1 MKVLQFTTWYS
12 PRAGGVETHVKRLS
26 EELRRLRWEVE
37 IFTLTDT
44 REPYTRSFPSFQIPG
59 IPYGFGLFPHPK
71 AFAEALRTDADIVHC
86 HAYGWP
92 LAWAA
97 YLTKKLRGTP
107 FVFTTHSDPYS
118 RIFSLRDL
126 TRAFP
131 AGSCDRAIALTAQ
144 EMGHLTRLGI
154 HISKIRVIPNGF
166 DPPVPGPRPLDEPY
180 ILCVG
185 RVEFRHKGQD
195 LLLDAF
201 QKSRVPHA
209 LVYLGDGPDLDRLRA
224 RSRGLSKVRL
234 LGHVDEVAKGAWM
247 SNADLVVVPSRTEP
261 FGIVALEAGCLGRR
275 LVATRVG
282 GLQHVAGNFAT
293 IANPD
298 SADIAKSMLL
308 ALSKDPPR
316 TARNLSQEYSWE
328 RMAIRVQN
336 VYRELTT
343 CP

>member
-59 IPYGFGLFPHPK
+59 IPY
-71 AFAEALRTDADIVHC
+71 
-86 HAYGWP
+86 
-92 LAWAA
+92 
-97 YLTKKLRGTP
+97 
-107 FVFTTHSDPYS
+107 
-118 RIFSLRDL
+118 
-126 TRAFP
+126 
-131 AGSCDRAIALTAQ
+131 
-144 EMGHLTRLGI
+144 
-154 HISKIRVIPNGF
+154 GF

-282 GLQHVAGNFAT
+282 GLQHIAGPFAT
-293 IANPD
+293 MTNPD
-298 SADIAKSMLL
+298 PTDIAKSMLL
-308 ALSKDPPR
+308 ALSKDPPGITR
-316 TARNLSQEYSWE
+316 DLAQDYSWE
-328 RMAIRVQN
+328 RMAIRVLD
-336 VYRELTT
+336 VYQELTVHS
-343 CP
+343 